1 MLERLVITE
10 LRRSRLCPGR
20 NDVIVDIMRGSAV
33 RFIMSFVRIRFSTP
47 HHGKTPCRDSTR
59 TRPRVTRTS
68 YMVPRF
74 SDSTTPLRPH
84 GESDHE
90 TDTPEKHVHL
100 PAPDAPHTVAMR
112 RRTADL
118 RTRPPHTACNRTA
131 ARSARSPRD
140 HVESA
145 RARALV
151 LNGHKANGA
160 GSLAQQRT
168 GYQNGP
174 HFTPRLR
181 VISPWALRVAARA
194 RATASVTS

>member
-1 MLERLVITE
+1 MLLSISCAEV
-10 LRRSRLCPGR
+10 P
-20 NDVIVDIMRGSAV
+20 
-33 RFIMSFVRIRFSTP
+33 FSVYYEFCAYTLFHTAP
-47 HHGKTPCRDSTR
+47 RYKNTVPRQHKPA
-59 TRPRVTRTS
+59 RVTRSS

-84 GESDHE
+84 GESDHA
-90 TDTPEKHVHL
+90 TDTPDTHVHL

-112 RRTADL
+112 RRTAEP

-160 GSLAQQRT
+160 GSLAQQKT

>member
-1 MLERLVITE
+1 MFLPGYH
-10 LRRSRLCPGR
+10 LRKCRSVYYEFCAYPL
-20 NDVIVDIMRGSAV
+20 
-33 RFIMSFVRIRFSTP
+33 FVFHTAPRKNTVPES
-47 HHGKTPCRDSTR
+47 
-59 TRPRVTRTS
+59 RPARVTRTWIPAS
-68 YMVPRF
+68 QTP
-74 SDSTTPLRPH
+74 TPLRPH
-84 GESDHE
+84 GESDHA

-145 RARALV
+145 RARSLM

-160 GSLAQQRT
+160 GSLAQQKT

-174 HFTPRLR
+174 HFTPRFR

>member
-1 MLERLVITE
+1 VSWSKRCYCRYHVRKCRSVYYEFCAYTLFHTAPRPVNTE
-10 LRRSRLCPGR
+10 TLSTNPAR
-20 NDVIVDIMRGSAV
+20 V
-33 RFIMSFVRIRFSTP
+33 R
-47 HHGKTPCRDSTR
+47 
-59 TRPRVTRTS
+59 RVTRTS
-68 YMVPRF
+68 CTWFPASQTPQHRSRDLTVKV
-74 SDSTTPLRPH
+74 TTRRTH
-84 GESDHE
+84 R
-90 TDTPEKHVHL
+90 THVHL
-100 PAPDAPHTVAMR
+100 PAPDAPPTVAMR
-112 RRTADL
+112 RRTADP

-145 RARALV
+145 RARALM
-151 LNGHKANGA
+151 LNGHKANGD